1 MDAKESDDT
10 DVEKEVHPAEA
21 KEVLEAGDTPG
32 EMEVEETDSD
42 DTRQIDIPERA
53 KNIVSMRQEGTVHC
67 PGDGGDSWE

>member
-21 KEVLEAGDTPG
+21 KEVLEAGDKPV

-53 KNIVSMRQEGTVHC
+53 KNIVSMRQEDTVQTKI
-67 PGDGGDSWE
+67 